1 MLRLQMFGPAF
12 GLPDPSPF
20 AMKGEM
26 LLKLAGLDYS
36 TEIGDVRKAPKGKM
50 PVLIDGDTAIPDTTF
65 IRFHL
70 EDKHGIDF
78 DKGLSARDR
87 GIAWSVEKMLE
98 ESLYFAIMNER
109 WAIDENFDRGPRMF
123 FDTIPA
129 PIRGLLVRMIRK
141 QVKRSMWGQGISRH
155 SRPEICRLAGRILT
169 SVSDVMGDNKYL
181 MGSRACGADA
191 AVFSFVA
198 GSLCP
203 VFDSEILA
211 HARAHKNLV
220 DYNQRMMAEFYP
232 DLEQHGFK

>member
-1 MLRLQMFGPAF
+1 MLKLQMFGTAF

-26 LLKLAGLDYS
+26 LLKLAGVEYT

-70 EDKHGIDF
+70 EDTHGIDF

-98 ESLYFAIMNER
+98 ESLYFAVMHER

-123 FDTIPA
+123 FDSIPA
-129 PIRGLLVRMIRK
+129 PVRGILVRMIRK
-141 QVKRSMWGQGISRH
+141 QVIRNLWGQGTGRH
-155 SRPEICRLAGRILT
+155 SRAEICRLAARILA
-169 SVSDVMGDNKYL
+169 SLSDVMGDNKYL
-181 MGSRACGADA
+181 MGSHTCGADA
-191 AVFSFVA
+191 SVFPFVA

-203 VFDSEILA
+203 VFDSEVLT
-211 HARAHKNLV
+211 HARSHKNLV

-232 DLEQHGFK
+232 DLA

>member
-1 MLRLQMFGPAF
+1 MLKLQMFGTAF

-26 LLKLAGLDYS
+26 LLKLAGVDYT

-70 EDKHGIDF
+70 EDTHGIDF

-98 ESLYFAIMNER
+98 ESLYFAVMHER

-123 FDTIPA
+123 FDSIPA
-129 PIRGLLVRMIRK
+129 PLRGILVRMIRK
-141 QVKRSMWGQGISRH
+141 QVIRNLWGQGTGRH
-155 SRPEICRLAGRILT
+155 SRAEICRLAARILT
-169 SVSDVMGDNKYL
+169 SLSDVMGDNKYL
-181 MGSRACGADA
+181 MGSHTCGADA
-191 AVFSFVA
+191 SVFPFVA

-203 VFDSEILA
+203 VFDSEVLT
-211 HARAHKNLV
+211 HARSHKNLI

-232 DLEQHGFK
+232 DLA

>member
-1 MLRLQMFGPAF
+1 MLKLQMFGPAF

-36 TEIGDVRKAPKGKM
+36 TEVGDVRKAPKGKM
-50 PVLIDGDTAIPDTTF
+50 PVLIDGDTAIPDSTF

-70 EDKHGIDF
+70 EDNHGIDF
-78 DKGLSARDR
+78 DKGLSARER

-98 ESLYFAIMNER
+98 ESLYFAVMHER

-123 FDTIPA
+123 FDSIPA
-129 PIRGLLVRMIRK
+129 PVRGILVRMIRK
-141 QVKRSMWGQGISRH
+141 QVIRNLWGQGTGRH
-155 SRPEICRLAGRILT
+155 SRPEICRLAARMLT
-169 SVSDVMGDNKYL
+169 SLSDVMGDNKYL

-191 AVFSFVA
+191 SVFPFVA

-203 VFDSEILA
+203 VFDSEVLA
-211 HARAHKNLV
+211 HAQSHKNLI

-232 DLEQHGFK
+232 DLK

>member
-1 MLRLQMFGPAF
+1 MLKLQMFGTAF

-26 LLKLAGLDYS
+26 LLKLAGVEYA

-70 EDKHGIDF
+70 EDTHGIDF

-98 ESLYFAIMNER
+98 ESLYFAVMHER

-123 FDTIPA
+123 FDSIPA
-129 PIRGLLVRMIRK
+129 PVRGILVRMIRK
-141 QVKRSMWGQGISRH
+141 QVIRNLWGQGTGRH
-155 SRPEICRLAGRILT
+155 SRAEICRLAARILT
-169 SVSDVMGDNKYL
+169 SLSDVMGDNKYL
-181 MGSRACGADA
+181 MGSHTCGADA
-191 AVFSFVA
+191 SVFPFVA

-203 VFDSEILA
+203 VFDSEVLT
-211 HARAHKNLV
+211 HARSHKNLV

-232 DLEQHGFK
+232 DLA